1 MDVKQIYSLTND
13 AVKSAI
19 GETAVLSEDLTNLVD
34 IGKEI
39 INANATDKF
48 THALCD
54 KVGKVVFVARA
65 YEKKAPS
72 VLMSSWEFGNILQK
86 ISAEMPEAIANDDWE
101 LTDGTTYSQDVFHQ
115 PKVSSKFFS
124 QRECWEIDI
133 SLTTE
138 QVKSAFN
145 SATEMNGL
153 ISLII
158 LQVQNSYKVRLDQMI
173 MRTINNAIATTYN
186 AEITGSTTTGVRA
199 INLLA
204 EYNTAM
210 GTTLGVDKALYDLAF
225 LKYASERILEVSDN
239 MECMSKLFNVGG
251 TTKFTNKD
259 RQHIVL
265 HSKFKRTSDVYLQ
278 SETYHNE
285 LTKLPASEGV
295 AFWQGTGTNFE
306 WDSTS
311 KIAVKTASGDSVTIA
326 HVLGTIFDR
335 EALGVSCLKEEV
347 RSHYNAKADFT
358 NYFYKFF
365 MGYFNDFN
373 ENMVVFFIA

>member
-1 MDVKQIYSLTND
+1 MTVNQIYELTNS

-19 GETAVLSEDLTNLVD
+19 GETAVLNADLTNLVD
-34 IGKEI
+34 VGTEI

-48 THALCD
+48 TNALVD

-72 VLMSSWEFGNILQK
+72 VLMDSWEFGNVLQK
-86 ISAEMPEAIANDDWE
+86 ISAEMPEAIENDDWK
-101 LTDGTTYSQDVFHQ
+101 LVDGTSYDQNIFHQ

-124 QRECWEIDI
+124 KRVCWEIDI
-133 SLTTE
+133 SVTTE

-158 LQVQNSYKVRLDQMI
+158 LQVQNSYKLRLDQMI
-173 MRTINNAIATTYN
+173 RYTINNAIATTYN
-186 AEITGSTTTGVRA
+186 SEISSTVKTGVRA
-199 INLLA
+199 INLLQ

-210 GTTLGVDKALYDLAF
+210 GTTLTATKALYDLSF
-225 LKYASERILEVSDN
+225 LKFASERILEVSDN
-239 MECMSKLFNVGG
+239 MEEMSKLFNVGG
-251 TTKFTNKD
+251 TNKFTNKD

-285 LTKLPASEGV
+285 LTKLPASESITY
-295 AFWQGTGTNFE
+295 WQGSGKNFDF
-306 WDSTS
+306 DSTS
-311 KIAVKTASGDSVTIA
+311 KIDVKTADGNTVTIA

-335 EALGVSCLKEEV
+335 DALGVSCLKSEV

>member
-1 MDVKQIYSLTND
+1 MTVNQIYELTNS

-19 GETAVLSEDLTNLVD
+19 GETAVLNADLTNLVD
-34 IGKEI
+34 IGTEI

-48 THALCD
+48 TNALVD
-54 KVGKVVFVARA
+54 KVGKVIFVARA

-72 VLMSSWEFGNILQK
+72 VLMDSWEFGNVLQK
-86 ISAEMPEAIANDDWE
+86 ISAEMPEAIENDDWK
-101 LTDGTTYSQDVFHQ
+101 LVDGTSYDQNIFHQ

-124 QRECWEIDI
+124 KRVCWEIDI

-153 ISLII
+153 INLIV

-173 MRTINNAIATTYN
+173 RYTINNAIATTYN
-186 AEITGSTTTGVRA
+186 NEITSTNKTGVRA
-199 INLLA
+199 INLLE
-204 EYNTAM
+204 EYNTTM
-210 GTTLGVDKALYDLAF
+210 GTTLTASKALYDLSF
-225 LKYASERILEVSDN
+225 LKFASERILEVSDN
-239 MECMSKLFNVGG
+239 MEEMSKLFNVGG
-251 TTKFTNKD
+251 TTKFTSKE

-285 LTKLPASEGV
+285 LTRLPASESITY
-295 AFWQGTGTNFE
+295 WQGSGKNFDF
-306 WDSTS
+306 DSTS
-311 KIAVKTASGDSVTIA
+311 QINVKTADGATVTIA

-335 EALGVSCLKEEV
+335 DALGVSCLKQEV